1 MKVPSTK
8 QMDAYH
14 VYASVDLSDMQLRD
28 LLAADRTKLSN
39 QNTFLAYIRT
49 ALTLFV
55 AGVSFIQ
62 FFENLVY
69 EIIGIAFIPVGL
81 FTFVIGLIR
90 YNRLRLA
97 LRKIDHCREAPCA
110 EMIKRAAQVAQSD

>member
-1 MKVPSTK
+1 MKVPSPK

-62 FFENLVY
+62 FFGNLVY
-69 EIIGIAFIPVGL
+69 EIIGFTFIPVGL
-81 FTFVIGLIR
+81 VTFLVGFFR
-90 YNRLRLA
+90 YNKLRIA
-97 LRKIDHCREAPCA
+97 LRKIDHCREAPCF
-110 EMIKRAAQVAQSD
+110 EQSRKDEKAA

>member
-1 MKVPSTK
+1 VKVPSHK
-8 QMDAYH
+8 SMDAYH

-62 FFENLVY
+62 FFGNLIY
-69 EIIGIAFIPVGL
+69 EIIGFAFIPVGL
-81 FTFVIGLIR
+81 VTFFVGFIR
-90 YNRLRLA
+90 YNRLRTA
-97 LRKIDHCREAPCA
+97 LRKIDHCREVPCPEFVKRNGRAPQA
-110 EMIKRAAQVAQSD
+110 D

>member
-1 MKVPSTK
+1 
-8 QMDAYH
+8 MDAYN

-55 AGVSFIQ
+55 AGVTFIQ
-62 FFENLVY
+62 FFGNLVY
-69 EIIGIAFIPVGL
+69 EIIGFAFIPIGL
-81 FTFVIGLIR
+81 LTFVVGFIR
-90 YNRLRLA
+90 YNKLRIA
-97 LRKIDHCREAPCA
+97 LRKIDHCRQAPCFEHSRKNGEA
-110 EMIKRAAQVAQSD
+110 TPGH